1 MIMLDIFNCIIEIV
15 LIFLTIAIFHPIN
28 RYKKLKTKEEQLFVQ
43 KILISILF
51 FTFILII
58 NIMIILTIVSDNEI
72 LYKIEL
78 FSFNIYIIII
88 SFYNLFISLELFSTY
103 TNPVYFFNRL
113 LKQQRYNYIKELIIL
128 IIAIITGLLFL
139 ADFKMTNI
147 NIRYRN
153 NDDNDNEYF
162 CNYSSIFILL
172 GYWKPFFL
180 IIISIISLVIY
191 FKIKKKIQTFSFK
204 NQDKLLEIIKKR
216 CLGIIL
222 YIIYGLFYALP
233 IVSGTQL
240 IETYNVFGSLF
251 FSLIIFNDFIIH
263 IAIIAPSKFCE
274 YRLNKTFLGYFCS
287 CFIKI
292 PEHSNSSSRAPLIS
306 TYSLNETSAM
316 GTTHNYTNTALEII
330 SNNTNDKELVST
342 FKNGL
347 FLEDYF
353 LGYFDQILNIITCS
367 MFEVYNSKYFSSQ
380 ANEKNL
386 SSTIKIEDISSITG
400 TMQNLTVSN
409 VGNKNNK
416 TNLSSKNEIGDEIV
430 DFTMKKNYEKDEY
443 LRFKDVLESGIKI
456 NNFNNYLDISIK
468 SFFTPRCVESIYNQK
483 LKGKIIANSF
493 LSHMILTNNAK
504 NKKLDNPNSYFW
516 SLLATNA
523 REDYFNKLKNTS
535 LKTFDKNFT
544 IDIFDTDDGDITIN
558 NKGINNQLAILLDKY
573 FTYISAKG
581 IKGTFIPSLVGVFKI
596 KINYF
601 KTLLIFITRN
611 PLVENVPKNDFTY
624 WQLIRFLNDKPQKI
638 ASSKLINDSLVK
650 DDPIFE
656 RSFQIETKKEN
667 PNYNKI
673 FVKNFFDFKET
684 IKNDLLFLKGIG
696 AQNFNLLLMYYEYEN
711 TKKHETQGI
720 IKIKETKEG
729 AEFIEESMPKD
740 LIFDEEN
747 IANNKSGS
755 KSPES
760 FDGKIL
766 NMSGEFLDEDF
777 GIKKSGNKKKGNL
790 IDIEEKISINGYEG
804 IFDSFNCLCFFTFEN
819 VFDIRK
825 RLSLAINYYD
835 NFQNKVLNNFCGA
848 TK

>member
-1 MIMLDIFNCIIEIV
+1 
-15 LIFLTIAIFHPIN
+15 
-28 RYKKLKTKEEQLFVQ
+28 
-43 KILISILF
+43 
-51 FTFILII
+51 
-58 NIMIILTIVSDNEI
+58 
-72 LYKIEL
+72 
-78 FSFNIYIIII
+78 
-88 SFYNLFISLELFSTY
+88 
-103 TNPVYFFNRL
+103 
-113 LKQQRYNYIKELIIL
+113 
-128 IIAIITGLLFL
+128 
-139 ADFKMTNI
+139 
-147 NIRYRN
+147 
-153 NDDNDNEYF
+153 
-162 CNYSSIFILL
+162 
-172 GYWKPFFL
+172 
-180 IIISIISLVIY
+180 
-191 FKIKKKIQTFSFK
+191 
-204 NQDKLLEIIKKR
+204 
-216 CLGIIL
+216 
-222 YIIYGLFYALP
+222 
-233 IVSGTQL
+233 
-240 IETYNVFGSLF
+240 
-251 FSLIIFNDFIIH
+251 
-263 IAIIAPSKFCE
+263 
-274 YRLNKTFLGYFCS
+274 
-287 CFIKI
+287 
-292 PEHSNSSSRAPLIS
+292 
-306 TYSLNETSAM
+306 M

-409 VGNKNNK
+409 LGNKNNK

-673 FVKNFFDFKET
+673 FVKDFFDFKQT

-777 GIKKSGNKKKGNL
+777 GNKKPGNKKKGNL

>member
-1 MIMLDIFNCIIEIV
+1 
-15 LIFLTIAIFHPIN
+15 
-28 RYKKLKTKEEQLFVQ
+28 
-43 KILISILF
+43 
-51 FTFILII
+51 
-58 NIMIILTIVSDNEI
+58 
-72 LYKIEL
+72 
-78 FSFNIYIIII
+78 
-88 SFYNLFISLELFSTY
+88 
-103 TNPVYFFNRL
+103 
-113 LKQQRYNYIKELIIL
+113 
-128 IIAIITGLLFL
+128 
-139 ADFKMTNI
+139 
-147 NIRYRN
+147 
-153 NDDNDNEYF
+153 
-162 CNYSSIFILL
+162 
-172 GYWKPFFL
+172 
-180 IIISIISLVIY
+180 
-191 FKIKKKIQTFSFK
+191 
-204 NQDKLLEIIKKR
+204 
-216 CLGIIL
+216 
-222 YIIYGLFYALP
+222 
-233 IVSGTQL
+233 
-240 IETYNVFGSLF
+240 
-251 FSLIIFNDFIIH
+251 
-263 IAIIAPSKFCE
+263 
-274 YRLNKTFLGYFCS
+274 
-287 CFIKI
+287 
-292 PEHSNSSSRAPLIS
+292 
-306 TYSLNETSAM
+306 
-316 GTTHNYTNTALEII
+316 
-330 SNNTNDKELVST
+330 
-342 FKNGL
+342 
-347 FLEDYF
+347 
-353 LGYFDQILNIITCS
+353 
-367 MFEVYNSKYFSSQ
+367 
-380 ANEKNL
+380 
-386 SSTIKIEDISSITG
+386 
-400 TMQNLTVSN
+400 
-409 VGNKNNK
+409 
-416 TNLSSKNEIGDEIV
+416 
-430 DFTMKKNYEKDEY
+430 
-443 LRFKDVLESGIKI
+443 
-456 NNFNNYLDISIK
+456 
-468 SFFTPRCVESIYNQK
+468 
-483 LKGKIIANSF
+483 
-493 LSHMILTNNAK
+493 MILTNNAK

-790 IDIEEKISINGYEG
+790 IDIEEKVSINGYEG

-835 NFQNKVLNNFCGA
+835 NFQNKVLNNFCGS

>member
-43 KILISILF
+43 KTLISILF
-51 FTFILII
+51 FIFILII
-58 NIMIILTIVSDNEI
+58 NIMVILTIVSENDY

-88 SFYNLFISLELFSTY
+88 SFYNLFISLELYSTY

-139 ADFKMTNI
+139 ADFEMTND
-147 NIRYRN
+147 NIRYKN
-153 NDDNDNEYF
+153 NDDNDKEYF

-180 IIISIISLVIY
+180 IIISIISIVIY
-191 FKIKKKIQTFSFK
+191 SRIKKKIQTFSFK
-204 NQDKLLEIIKKR
+204 YQDKLLEIIKKR
-216 CLGIIL
+216 CLGNIL
-222 YIIYGLFYALP
+222 YIIYGVFYALP
-233 IVSGTQL
+233 ILSGTQL
-240 IETYNVFGSLF
+240 IETYHAFGSLF

-306 TYSLNETSAM
+306 TYSLSETIGM
-316 GTTHNYTNTALEII
+316 GTTQNYTNTAFEII
-330 SNNTNDKELVST
+330 SNNTTDKELVST

-367 MFEVYNSKYFSSQ
+367 MFEIYNSKYFSSQ

-386 SSTIKIEDISSITG
+386 SSSIKIEDISSITG

-409 VGNKNNK
+409 LGNKNK
-416 TNLSSKNEIGDEIV
+416 SNLSSKNEIGDEIV
-430 DFTMKKNYEKDEY
+430 DFTMKKNYEKDEF

-504 NKKLDNPNSYFW
+504 NKKFDNPNSYFW

-790 IDIEEKISINGYEG
+790 IDIEEKVSINGYEG

-835 NFQNKVLNNFCGA
+835 NFQNKVLNNFCGS